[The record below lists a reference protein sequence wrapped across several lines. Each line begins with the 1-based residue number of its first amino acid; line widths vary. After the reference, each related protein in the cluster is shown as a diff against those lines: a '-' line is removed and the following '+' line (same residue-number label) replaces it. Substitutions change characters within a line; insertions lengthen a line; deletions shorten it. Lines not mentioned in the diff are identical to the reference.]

1 MDNEKET
8 EAEILRE
15 KKFVWRIPDCCKDV
29 MSGAR
34 DYCDH
39 SSQPEER
46 KKKNVAL

>member
-1 MDNEKET
+1 MDEEKKS
-8 EAEILRE
+8 EILE

-29 MSGAR
+29 MDGKR
-34 DYCDH
+34 EYCPH